1 MNGERIVIGGMME
14 RGDVCLVEVLGF
26 DWRPG
31 EANGILAKF
40 GAADISLSYLS
51 IGNGREGDKNMS
63 FCVNTARL
71 SESRGIIAEIEM
83 EFSPSKV
90 AVRGPMT
97 ILTLYGPHFSERTNV
112 ASEVFSALCVDG
124 INAETVCSS
133 VNSIS
138 VVVDTLDRDRT
149 VACLKQKFEW
159 PE

>member
-1 MNGERIVIGGMME
+1 MNAGRIVIGGMME

-31 EANGILAKF
+31 QACGILGKF
-40 GAADISLSYLS
+40 GRADISLSYLS

-63 FCVNTARL
+63 FCVNTTRL
-71 SESRGIIAEIEM
+71 AESRGIIAEIEA
-83 EFSPSKV
+83 EFEPTRV

-97 ILTLYGPHFSERTNV
+97 ILTLYGPHFSERTNL
-112 ASEVFSALCVDG
+112 ANEVFSALCVDG

-138 VVVDTLDRDRT
+138 VVVDMLDRDRT
-149 VACLKQKFEW
+149 VECLKQKFEW